1 MVRFV
6 LDYLKKFKGLFLTVI
21 LLSLLVAGLQLP
33 MPLLT
38 RYIFDKVVPSANIS
52 LLTNLG
58 LLLLCYVVFALLT
71 HISYAYFDTKLKNF
85 VSMTLK
91 LELFGRILRA
101 PLREIEINSPGY
113 LASRIFNEVGDLN
126 ALWSDIWSSFLICI
140 ISLFVGILACA
151 KLSWRLTIAIVP
163 LVPLS
168 ILITRLFSRKIQDSN
183 LKYRESLSNAQK
195 VIVGLIEK
203 ILLFKI
209 HANYDFPQKKYEKHL
224 KEVLEADIKRTM
236 INEFATG
243 SGTFL
248 VSIGQIVLIW
258 FGGYEIIM
266 GRLTI
271 GSFFAFNGFMGYIF
285 SSANGLFQNIYKF
298 IGIKAILSRVYEF
311 SEIPLESG
319 GSLIKDIEGDI
330 ELKDVSFSYNGNKVI
345 ETFNLNVKAGEMVLI
360 EGPNGVG
367 KSTLLKLIAG
377 LYKPSKGSISVDG
390 IEIEEY
396 DLNHYRKKVVLVPQ
410 TPMIIDGTLQDN
422 LFMGSENDLT
432 NLQSFIFFGLD
443 KNFEDYYFKNNGS
456 NLSGGEVQRICLMR
470 ALSSNPKVLLLDEIT
485 SHIDKDGERFVMDAL
500 KDLKGKKTIIMVA
513 HKLKDYYEMFD
524 RVVSLK

>member
-6 LDYLKKFKGLFLTVI
+6 LDYLKKFKSLFFTVM

-58 LLLLCYVVFALLT
+58 LLLLFYVVFALLT
-71 HISYAYFDTKLKNF
+71 HIFYAYFDTKLKNLI
-85 VSMTLK
+85 SMKLK
-91 LELFGRILRA
+91 LDLFGRLLRS
-101 PLREIEINSPGY
+101 PLRVIETSSPGY
-113 LASRIFNEVGDLN
+113 LSSRIFNEVRDLN
-126 ALWSDIWSSFLICI
+126 ALWSDIWSSFLIST

-209 HANYDFPQKKYEKHL
+209 HANYHFPQKKYENHL
-224 KEVLEADIKRTM
+224 KEILENDLKRTM
-236 INEFATG
+236 INEFAT
-243 SGTFL
+243 SSSTFL
-248 VSIGQIVLIW
+248 VSMGQIVLIW
-258 FGGYEIIM
+258 LGGYEIIM

-271 GSFFAFNGFMGYIF
+271 GSFFAFHGFMGYIF
-285 SSANGLFQNIYKF
+285 SSANGLFQIFYKF
-298 IGIKAILSRVYEF
+298 QSLKAVLSRVYEF
-311 SEIPLESG
+311 SEIPQEEG
-319 GSLIKDIEGDI
+319 GNIIKDVEGNI
-330 ELKDVSFSYNGNKVI
+330 ELRNVSFSYNGNKVI
-345 ETFNLNVKAGEMVLI
+345 ENLNLNIKAGELVLI

-377 LYKPSKGSISVDG
+377 LYRPTHGEILIDG
-390 IEIEEY
+390 IEIGKY
-396 DLNHYRKKVVLVPQ
+396 DTDHYRKEVVLVPQ
-410 TPMIIDGTLQDN
+410 TPMILEGNLKDN
-422 LFMGSENDLT
+422 LFMGSGKDLS
-432 NLQSFIFFGLD
+432 NLPSFIFFGVD
-443 KNFEDYYFKNNGS
+443 KNFEGYYFNNNGS

-470 ALSSNPKVLLLDEIT
+470 ALTSNPKVLLLDEIT
-485 SHIDKDGERFVMDAL
+485 SNIDKEGERFVMDAL

-513 HKLKDYYEMFD
+513 HKLKDYYGMFD